1 MSLIYMLEKMA
12 YEPLSDANQILNK
25 LNQKNLNNNSI
36 REQLIKELAIDNSNI
51 RYDLFACETH
61 VVSVN

>member
-1 MSLIYMLEKMA
+1 MSLISKLEKMA
-12 YEPLSDANQILNK
+12 YEPLSDADLILNK

-36 REQLIKELAIDNSNI
+36 REQLITELAIDNSNI

-61 VVSVN
+61 VVSC

>member
-1 MSLIYMLEKMA
+1 MSLISKLEKMA
-12 YEPLSDANQILNK
+12 YEPLSNADLILNK

-61 VVSVN
+61 VVSC